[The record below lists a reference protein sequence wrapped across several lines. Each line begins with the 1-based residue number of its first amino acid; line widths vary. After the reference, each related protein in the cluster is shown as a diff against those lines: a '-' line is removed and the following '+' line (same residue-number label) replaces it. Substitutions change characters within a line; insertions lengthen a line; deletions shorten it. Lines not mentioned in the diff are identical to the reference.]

1 MRVAIVL
8 RMSMADDL
16 QKRAEGF
23 ADLSV
28 KFVAGLPHTLI
39 AQRLGGQFLDAS
51 TSVAANYRAAR
62 RGRSYRE
69 FAAKLGIVSEE
80 ADESVFWLQRIS
92 NAGIKSTIATGPL
105 LSEAEE
111 LARIFCASARTA
123 RGRRRRGN
131 E

>member
-1 MRVAIVL
+1 MT
-8 RMSMADDL
+8 MADDL
-16 QKRAEGF
+16 QKRAEDS
-23 ADLSV
+23 ADLSI

-39 AQRLGGQFLDAS
+39 SQRLGGQYLDAS

-92 NAGIKSTIATGPL
+92 RADIRSTIPITTL